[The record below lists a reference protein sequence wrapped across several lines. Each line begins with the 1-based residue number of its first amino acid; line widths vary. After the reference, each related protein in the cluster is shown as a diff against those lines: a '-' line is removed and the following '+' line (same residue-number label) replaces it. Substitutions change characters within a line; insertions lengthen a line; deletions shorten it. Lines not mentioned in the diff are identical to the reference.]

1 MKLVKDNVSLIIN
14 LSQLETP
21 TQNLDYQLKYHSERL
36 EEIASTLEVALL
48 YTPRSWDDMLKARE
62 RVGEMLTRLSRL
74 SFNLSL
80 LKLAKDLEEK
90 GWEIKSW

>member
-1 MKLVKDNVSLIIN
+1 MKLVKDNVSLTIN

-90 GWEIKSW
+90 GWEVSW